1 MVNHIEH
8 IGHGHVF
15 VWAIRQGTSCLA
27 TSGCFRHN
35 GESWPQS
42 PIQVQD
48 QAPVRTAV
56 LSDGPTD
63 GGMFLPRLNQQM
75 GKLRSILKPWFF
87 HGNNME

>member
-27 TSGCFRHN
+27 TSGCFHHN
-35 GESWPQS
+35 GDSWPQS

-56 LSDGPTD
+56 LSDGPTGWGD
-63 GGMFLPRLNQQM
+63 VFTSVEPTN
-75 GKLRSILKPWFF
+75 GKVTKHIEAMVFSW
-87 HGNNME
+87 E